1 MENTTS
7 PIMETKTENCDNQ
20 QPNRAVYLI
29 RLYFI
34 YRIISFLLFAGIAL
48 LLLSLSDFSNA
59 IFSFFLSI
67 LFSIILGM
75 GGIFLTA
82 MFLISFYSYLR
93 RLYCFPIIFSCMLLY
108 EVLSC
113 FKVVG
118 FISNQSQDEFTL
130 TIKAAIC
137 VHVLIDIALGLY
149 IFYSK
154 NAKQSFI
161 N

>member
-1 MENTTS
+1 
-7 PIMETKTENCDNQ
+7 
-20 QPNRAVYLI
+20 
-29 RLYFI
+29 
-34 YRIISFLLFAGIAL
+34 
-48 LLLSLSDFSNA
+48 
-59 IFSFFLSI
+59 
-67 LFSIILGM
+67 
-75 GGIFLTA
+75 
-82 MFLISFYSYLR
+82 
-93 RLYCFPIIFSCMLLY
+93 MLLY